1 MPHSRPQVVE
11 VYRRLLHYVVPHWK
25 VLPYAFFAMILA
37 AATNA
42 AVPFLMSEVVE
53 TLEAGGRDGGSLLI
67 PLLLL
72 ITFAIRASADFVSVY
87 GLGWL
92 GRSVVRDLRAE
103 MFEHYTEL
111 PVSYYDRHSSGA
123 LISKLTYNTE
133 QVAEAISNVVVV
145 GVRDTLTILVL
156 VGAMIY
162 FSPLLSAMVAVA
174 APIVAAL
181 IALMSRA
188 FRRYGMRIQTT
199 MGDATRVTDE
209 ALSGLRVVKVFEGQ
223 GQQQRRFSEIN
234 ERNRKQ
240 FMKLVAARAAGDALT
255 QYTLTI
261 AVTAMIAVAFS
272 SVLLEGLN
280 AAVFLGFLTAMGMML
295 APLKRIVGINVALQR
310 GIAAGITLFE
320 TLDQPGEPDTGTRR
334 LARASGAVEFR
345 DACFTY
351 DQAKGRVLNNVSF
364 QVPAGGT
371 VAIVGRSGSGKSTLV
386 GLLPRFY
393 DVDAGSVCLD
403 GLDIREYRLRD
414 LRRQLS
420 LVSQDVQLFDDTIAN
435 NIAFGALA
443 DAPCAAV
450 EAAAEAAYVAEFA
463 AELPDGLDTH
473 VGERG
478 MLLSGGQRQRIAIAR
493 AVLKDAPVLILDE
506 ATSALD
512 TESERRVQRALEK
525 LMTECTT
532 LVIAHRLSTV
542 EKADYIVVLQDGAVL
557 EHGNHAELLERRG
570 GYSKLYRMQFA
581 D

>member
-209 ALSGLRVVKVFEGQ
+209 ALSGLRIVKVFEGQ

-493 AVLKDAPVLILDE
+493 AVLKHAPVLILDE

>member
-42 AVPFLMSEVVE
+42 VVPFLMSEVVE

-145 GVRDTLTILVL
+145 GVRDTLTIVVL

-188 FRRYGMRIQTT
+188 FRRYGMRIQTS

-209 ALSGLRVVKVFEGQ
+209 ALSGLRIVKVFEGQ
-223 GQQQRRFSEIN
+223 GQQQSRFSEIN

-272 SVLLEGLN
+272 SVLLEDLN

-403 GLDIREYRLRD
+403 GLDIREFRLRD

-443 DAPCAAV
+443 GAPRAAV